1 MDTQEALQ
9 SSSTP
14 PIDTDMPWGW
24 LVPLTPPVLSSA
36 RPATVSP
43 VLVPVKG
50 ETMKVGR
57 DHDSSDLTVD
67 DSLFTGSNDKYLQCS
82 QVSRV
87 HFELK
92 RVGSSVALIDQSMN
106 GTYVNGI
113 KVGKGKQQSLDQG
126 DVVAILQ
133 RDFDVFVFVSEAR
146 LRKIFFFERLPKEHL
161 FIQGV
166 SKNRY
171 QFSDSPCRRKKLTH
185 RIVQIIKIDHLMS
198 DTMSCLLKN
207 RELRCLC
214 IPGSYF

>member
-87 HFELK
+87 HYELK

-113 KVGKGKQQSLDQG
+113 KVGKGKQQRLDQG

-146 LRKIFFFERLPKEHL
+146 LRKMFPDTV
-161 FIQGV
+161 V
-166 SKNRY
+166 SKYVVGRVLGEGS
-171 QFSDSPCRRKKLTH
+171 SDVVKLLGS
-185 RIVQIIKIDHLMS
+185 RSGQANIASLMS
-198 DTMSCLLKN
+198 WAGKWT
-207 RELRCLC
+207 LC
-214 IPGSYF
+214 R

>member
-1 MDTQEALQ
+1 
-9 SSSTP
+9 
-14 PIDTDMPWGW
+14 
-24 LVPLTPPVLSSA
+24 
-36 RPATVSP
+36 
-43 VLVPVKG
+43 
-50 ETMKVGR
+50 MKVGR

-133 RDFDVFVFVSEAR
+133 HHFYVFIFIIEKR
-146 LRKIFFFERLPKEHL
+146 LRKMFP
-161 FIQGV
+161 
-166 SKNRY
+166 
-171 QFSDSPCRRKKLTH
+171 
-185 RIVQIIKIDHLMS
+185 
-198 DTMSCLLKN
+198 
-207 RELRCLC
+207 
-214 IPGSYF
+214 